1 MSVAC
6 PLPVLC
12 LVVLWSGR
20 LASDGESGESQS
32 GRTPRILFYSRSPE
46 RVEKATKQNQ
56 RKTPQNK
63 YVEQKQTPKINP
75 VHLTSVQTTIK
86 EQDQKMPRKSR
97 KVKSEG
103 VADPLAKQDED
114 QAALDAGEVSFR
126 CGVF

>member
-1 MSVAC
+1 MANRGNLKVAEHREC
-6 PLPVLC
+6 CSIHVPPSALKRPKQ
-12 LVVLWSGR
+12 
-20 LASDGESGESQS
+20 A
-32 GRTPRILFYSRSPE
+32 TN
-46 RVEKATKQNQ
+46 EKRHKKQ
-56 RKTPQNK
+56 TD
-63 YVEQKQTPKINP
+63 VEQKQTPKINP